1 MLQEFQIYLQ
11 LGFEHI
17 LDWQGYDHMLF
28 ILALCGGYT
37 LRQWKGVLVL
47 ITAFTVGHSITLALS
62 ALDLFRLD
70 DGLIEFLIPLTI
82 LLTGLYHWLNKI
94 EDEEKQISKW
104 EYGLALG
111 FGCIHGMGFSNYF
124 RALMLDSASVLKPLL
139 FFNIGIEIGQL
150 VFVILAL
157 GIASLALTFTNISRP
172 SWNRAIAG
180 IVVIAAIYLML
191 I

>member
-37 LRQWKGVLVL
+37 FSQWKDVLVL

-82 LLTGLYHWLNKI
+82 LLTGLYHWLSANQHV
-94 EDEEKQISKW
+94 EKQVSRW

-139 FFNIGIEIGQL
+139 FFNIGIEIGQI
-150 VFVILAL
+150 VFVLLALGVATLALRFTNLPHSAWNRVISGLVILA
-157 GIASLALTFTNISRP
+157 AL
-172 SWNRAIAG
+172 
-180 IVVIAAIYLML
+180 YLML